1 RRGADEAG
9 HEYVRRVVVHLPG
22 GTHLLQ
28 DTELEHA
35 EPVTHGQ
42 GLGLVVGDVHG
53 GDTQAALQ
61 GSDLRTGLHAQ
72 LGVQVGQRLVHQEDL
87 RLTHDRAAHGHTL
100 TLTTGER
107 LGLAVQ
113 VFAQVEDLGRFLH
126 PLADLALVHTRDLQG
141 EAHVVRHGH
150 VRVQRVVLEHHGDVP
165 VLAIGLTHDR
175 AAHGH
180 TLPLT
185 AGERLG
191 LAVQV
196 FAQVEDLGRFLHPLA
211 DLALVHTRD
220 LQGEAHVVRHGHVR
234 VQRVVLE
241 HHGDVPVL

>member
-1 RRGADEAG
+1 ALIGVGEGVEGGPRQRQLGPAEHGVVAVDAEGAQVHRRGADEAG

-35 EPVTHGQ
+35 DPVTHGQ

-72 LGVQVGQRLVHQEDL
+72 LRVQVGQRLVHQEDL

-113 VFAQVEDLGRFLH
+113 VYAQVEDLGRFLH

-150 VRVQRVVLEHHGDVP
+150 VR
-165 VLAIGLTHDR
+165 
-175 AAHGH
+175 
-180 TLPLT
+180 
-185 AGERLG
+185 
-191 LAVQV
+191 
-196 FAQVEDLGRFLHPLA
+196 
-211 DLALVHTRD
+211 
-220 LQGEAHVVRHGHVR
+220 
-234 VQRVVLE
+234 
-241 HHGDVPVL
+241 